1 MNPPNKA
8 LAFPVIAVFLVL
20 LWQAVIWLT
29 GIPPFLLPPP
39 ATVAHKLWDAR
50 AQLGHH
56 ALITLVEI
64 LAGLALGTL
73 LGILSA
79 LLLQASR
86 LARFLLL
93 PTILISQAIP
103 VFALGPIFM
112 LWFGY
117 GIATKILITLII
129 IYFPIT
135 IAAYDGL
142 RNTPASWLDLARTM
156 DASPWR
162 TLVHIRLPAALP
174 AFASGLRVGATIA
187 PIGAIIGEWVGGSQ
201 GLGYLMTYALG
212 RTQTPLM
219 FAALVV
225 LAVMTLLL
233 YYGIDWILKKW
244 IDWTV

>member
-1 MNPPNKA
+1 MTNKPLVCLTIA
-8 LAFPVIAVFLVL
+8 LFLLL
-20 LWQAVIWLT
+20 LWQSTIWLT

-39 ATVAHKLWDAR
+39 ATVARTLLDAR

-64 LAGLALGTL
+64 LAGLALG
-73 LGILSA
+73 ILFGAASA

-86 LARFLLL
+86 SARTLLL
-93 PTILISQAIP
+93 PVILISQAIP

-117 GIATKILITLII
+117 GMATKILITLII

-142 RNTPASWLDLARTM
+142 RNTPAAWLDLARTM
-156 DASPWR
+156 DAPPWR
-162 TLVHIRLPAALP
+162 TLTRIRLPAALP

-201 GLGYLMTYALG
+201 GLGYLMTYGLA
-212 RTQTPLM
+212 RMQTSLM

-233 YYGIDWILKKW
+233 YYSIDWILKKW
-244 IDWTV
+244 IDWAV

>member
-1 MNPPNKA
+1 MTANKPFA
-8 LAFPVIAVFLVL
+8 LLIITFFLLL
-20 LWQAVIWLT
+20 LWQGTIWLT

-39 ATVAHKLWDAR
+39 ATVARTLIDAR
-50 AQLGHH
+50 AQLGEH
-56 ALITLVEI
+56 ALITLTEI
-64 LAGLALGTL
+64 AGGLALGIL
-73 LGILSA
+73 CGVLSA

-86 LARFLLL
+86 IARFLLL

-117 GIATKILITLII
+117 GITTKIMITLII

-142 RNTPASWLDLARTM
+142 RNTPASWLDLARSM

-162 TLVHIRLPAALP
+162 TLIHIRLPAALP

-201 GLGYLMTYALG
+201 GLGYLMTYSLG
-212 RTQTPLM
+212 RMQTSLM

-225 LAVMTLLL
+225 LAVMTLAL
-233 YYGIDWILKKW
+233 YYAIDALLKKW